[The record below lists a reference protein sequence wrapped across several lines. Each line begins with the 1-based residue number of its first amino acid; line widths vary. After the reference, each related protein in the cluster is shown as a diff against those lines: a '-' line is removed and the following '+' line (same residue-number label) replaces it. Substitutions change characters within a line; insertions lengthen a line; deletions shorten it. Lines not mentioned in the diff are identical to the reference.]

1 MTTLILSLQTLWRKL
16 RAWLVWSVA
25 SLQLVPSDNDVRSPV
40 LTLYL
45 SLNIGRERLALP
57 KLCDNQE
64 ARVGPWYVQTRSFF
78 CRVNVDNTSKVLR
91 EKTEQTV
98 FGVLPVLQDYPVP
111 REPQEN
117 PEWYLILS
125 RDWWVKVPVTVI
137 PCLLVWNSFQYFSCS
152 FAMFF
157 SICWIPFP
165 LPVSGFHSFHI
176 SWKFENALL
185 NMKISHQASFMML
198 LLYSSLWNCPKAT
211 KANGDWMV

>member
-1 MTTLILSLQTLWRKL
+1 MCVVQFWPFICNLTSGERETRSPKVMWQSGGQSWTLIRTNRKL
-16 RAWLVWSVA
+16 
-25 SLQLVPSDNDVRSPV
+25 
-40 LTLYL
+40 
-45 SLNIGRERLALP
+45 
-57 KLCDNQE
+57 
-64 ARVGPWYVQTRSFF
+64 F
-78 CRVNVDNTSKVLR
+78 CRVNVDSTSKVLR

-137 PCLLVWNSFQYFSCS
+137 PCVLVWNSFQYFSCS

-176 SWKFENALL
+176 SWKFENALV
-185 NMKISHQASFMML
+185 NMKISHRASFMML
-198 LLYSSLWNCPKAT
+198 LLYSSLWNFPKAT
-211 KANGDWMV
+211 KANGDWMVWKERR